1 VDYLGRIARDM
12 SFTRLER
19 RKTLIERW
27 QLVSPYVVQVN
38 LAGVL
43 RGLQFVL
50 VVQMMR

>member
-1 VDYLGRIARDM
+1 MDYLGREARDM

-43 RGLQFVL
+43 GDLRFAL